1 MSNACV
7 VNNVCMDKIIKPVK
21 VCSCG
26 RIFWN
31 FLICQKPK
39 KNIGLREDWHKTL
52 VTNIIC
58 IRNNRR
64 CGNPLLREYCY
75 FSIELYQGICFNAT
89 YHITTI
95 FVLFTI
101 NAINK
106 IIKENNLI
114 WPRSLLV
121 SLLLV
126 PHICDLSIRWTRA
139 GSYLL
144 SKCPNHLKWQSLI
157 IIFFYRRLADPCIFP
172 PMCLFLIL
180 SSWNP
185 THLSFSL
192 SIPHISI
199 LGCASPPHILSILI
213 SSLTN
218 ICCMQRGRSNS
229 CLIKMPFHQSSTQQ
243 SHNTSLACFYLI
255 TLHWSYS
262 PYLTQNSRK

>member
-1 MSNACV
+1 
-7 VNNVCMDKIIKPVK
+7 MDKIIKPVK
-21 VCSCG
+21 VCFCG

-39 KNIGLREDWHKTL
+39 KNIGLREDWHKTP
-52 VTNIIC
+52 VINIIC

-64 CGNPLLREYCY
+64 CGNPLLWEYCY

-157 IIFFYRRLADPCIFP
+157 IIFL
-172 PMCLFLIL
+172 L
-180 SSWNP
+180 SQACR
-185 THLSFSL
+185 SL
-192 SIPHISI
+192 YISSYVSIPNSI
-199 LGCASPPHILSILI
+199 LLEPYTSVLFFVNTPHIHLRMCIP
-213 SSLTN
+213 TTYT
-218 ICCMQRGRSNS
+218 
-229 CLIKMPFHQSSTQQ
+229 FT
-243 SHNTSLACFYLI
+243 SHFFINQHL
-255 TLHWSYS
+255 LHA
-262 PYLTQNSRK
+262 TR